1 LKAMTKDNFI
11 RVITLISILLLFF
24 SQSVYDPSVYAKM
37 QKIEDDNL
45 SDVTGEALFLEINA
59 TVSSY
64 VTDLSI
70 NQNEGDSIHLG
81 PSWIGQNSAGTFYP
95 SRIYSSQLADLGSL
109 PGQTWILLGNLEF
122 PYTTG
127 GNTLDAYFSNLSVT
141 GHYAP
146 YAGGTTFA
154 LQSLGNVAI
163 NGFQYGHNVYGITP
177 WLNCGD
183 PPFVMYSANDVSGLE
198 LFTEFGGYVNQL
210 TYRWNSGTTTASAL
224 TLSGIYLFYGYGN
237 SGGTSGNPAAWSAS
251 LTGKMK
257 LGGSYPSYNTGGGV
271 SGTRTIMASI
281 NIGTSG
287 TRSIIFMDMPTHG
300 SIRIRNLN
308 LGGLDLG
315 PVALD
320 DVVMYRNMIEWNLN
334 AFQ

>member
-1 LKAMTKDNFI
+1 MTKDNFI

-37 QKIEDDNL
+37 QMIEDDNL
-45 SDVTGEALFLEINA
+45 SDVTGEALYLEINA
-59 TVSSY
+59 TVSSW

-81 PSWIGQNSAGTFYP
+81 PSWIGQNSANVFYP
-95 SRIYSSQLADLGSL
+95 TRIYSSQLADLGSV

-122 PYTTG
+122 PYSTG
-127 GNTLDAYFSNLSVT
+127 SNTLDAYFSNLSIT

-146 YAGGTTFA
+146 YSSNNRFT
-154 LQSLGNVAI
+154 LQSIGNVAI

-183 PPFVMYSANDVSGLE
+183 PPFIMYSANNDNGLE
-198 LFTEFGGYVNQL
+198 LRSEFGGYINSVV
-210 TYRWNSGTTTASAL
+210 YRWNSGTTTASAL
-224 TLSGIYLFYGYGN
+224 TLTGIYLFYGYGN
-237 SGGTSGNPAAWSAS
+237 AGSVSGDPNAWSAS

-257 LGGSYPSYNTGGGV
+257 LGGSYPTYNTGG
-271 SGTRTIMASI
+271 TIGSTTVMAAI

-287 TRSIIFMDMPTHG
+287 TRSIIFMDMPMHG
-300 SIRIRNLN
+300 SIRIKNLN
-308 LGGLDLG
+308 FGGTSFG
-315 PVALD
+315 PIALD
-320 DVVMYRNMIEWNLN
+320 DVVMYRNMLEWNLN